1 MEAANHAWRDCQ
13 RLALMRQAVRDRAGI
28 PEMKSEPGTYALILK
43 SNFKGRVQV
52 GRWRQI
58 DIQPGYYIYIG
69 SAFGSGGIQ
78 ARVLR
83 HFRNDKPRHWH
94 IDYLRERLNAVGA
107 WYSHDP
113 RRLEHRW
120 AQTLCKADGM
130 SPIKGF
136 GCSDCMCY
144 SHLFLIA
151 RSPDIALSSRVAKS
165 KLKSWSYQPA
175 R

>member
-1 MEAANHAWRDCQ
+1 VEAADHAGRDCQ
-13 RLALMRQAVRDRAGI
+13 RPALTRQAVGYRTGI
-28 PEMKSEPGTYALILK
+28 PEMKSKPGTYALILK
-43 SNFKGRVQV
+43 SDLKHSVQV

-83 HFRNDKPRHWH
+83 HFRSNKRRHWH
-94 IDYLRERLNAVGA
+94 IDYLREHLNPVGV

-120 AQTLCKADGM
+120 AQTLCSAKGM
-130 SPIKGF
+130 SPIQGF

-151 RSPDIALSSRVAKS
+151 SSPDIALFSRIAKG
-165 KLKSWSYQPA
+165 KIESWSYQPA
-175 R
+175 G